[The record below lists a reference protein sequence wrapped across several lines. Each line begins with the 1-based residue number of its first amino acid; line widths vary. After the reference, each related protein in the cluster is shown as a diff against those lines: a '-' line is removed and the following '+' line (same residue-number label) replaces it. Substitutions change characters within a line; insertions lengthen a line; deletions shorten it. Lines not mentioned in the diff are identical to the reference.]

1 MTSINYSD
9 RREVTDSLWRATQSM
24 KQNEFN
30 AYAEDLK
37 KTLGEPKETDTEMIS
52 VEEYIR
58 RFNPKTE
65 TRTTKSGTEL
75 VTVYF
80 ETGAKEYQK
89 KLLHKNFVQVKK
101 EA

>member
-1 MTSINYSD
+1 MTPAE
-9 RREVTDSLWRATQSM
+9 RRGFFLFWAKKVLTE
-24 KQNEFN
+24 
-30 AYAEDLK
+30 